1 MKCFLTIG
9 LLLLSLS
16 AFGQKKGVK
25 VYVMLAEE
33 CPISN
38 NMGTPLSN
46 IAADYADKVQLFAV
60 FPLKTS
66 TAATAARFK
75 KVHHLEQYA
84 TLLDPM
90 QKLAKKLG
98 AKVTPEVIITS
109 EQGEIMYRGRI
120 NDMYAAPG
128 KKNNGPKHRD
138 MIMAIDQA
146 LQGKPVP
153 QPWPVAIGCT
163 ITYHS

>member
-1 MKCFLTIG
+1 MKHLLAIC
-9 LLLLSLS
+9 LLLITATSF
-16 AFGQKKGVK
+16 AQKKEIK

-46 IAADYADKVQLFAV
+46 MAEEYVDKVKFYAV

-66 TAATAARFK
+66 TVATANKFK
-75 KVHHLEQYA
+75 RIHHLEKYA
-84 TLLDPM
+84 TIIDAKQL
-90 QKLAKKLG
+90 LAKKLG
-98 AKVTPEVIITS
+98 AKVTPEVIITN
-109 EQGEIMYRGRI
+109 EKNEVLYRGRI

-128 KKNNGPKHRD
+128 KKNNGPKHKD
-138 MIMAIDQA
+138 LVMAIDRILSGQ
-146 LQGKPVP
+146 PVL

-163 ITYHS
+163 ITYHL